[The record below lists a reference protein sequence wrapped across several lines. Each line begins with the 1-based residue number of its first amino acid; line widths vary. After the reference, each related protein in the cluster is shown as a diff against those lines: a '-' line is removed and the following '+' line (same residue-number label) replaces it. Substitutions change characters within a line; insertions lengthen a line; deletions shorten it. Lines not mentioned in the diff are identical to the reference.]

1 MAGPGPGRPGGPRR
15 PGGRTGASDR
25 TSSATTTGRRLKQ
38 RVVTAKGRSVSSKR
52 WLERQL
58 NDPYV
63 AAARDRGLRSRSAFK
78 LAEIDDKAWFLK
90 PGAVVVDLGA
100 APGGWSQIAAERV
113 RAGEGRGRV
122 IALDL
127 TAVDPLPGVTVL
139 QRDFLAPETIAALLQ
154 ALDGAKAD
162 AVISDMAA
170 PASGHRQTDHLKI
183 MALCDAALD
192 FARQVLKP
200 GGTFLCKVLR
210 GGTERELLEGMKRDF
225 AAVRH
230 VKPKASRSDSA
241 ELYVLATGFRGS
253 SGGD

>member
-15 PGGRTGASDR
+15 PGGRKPVSGRSS
-25 TSSATTTGRRLKQ
+25 TSSTARRLKQ
-38 RVVTAKGRSVSSKR
+38 RVVTAKGRSVSSKL

-63 AAARDRGLRSRSAFK
+63 AEARDRGFRSRSAFK
-78 LAEIDDKAWFLK
+78 LAEIDDKARFLK

-100 APGGWSQIAAERV
+100 APGGWSQVAAERV

-122 IALDL
+122 IALDRN
-127 TAVDPLPGVTVL
+127 AMDPLPGVSVL
-139 QRDFLAPETIAALLQ
+139 KRDFLEPEAVEELRAAL
-154 ALDGAKAD
+154 AKDKAD

-170 PASGHRQTDHLKI
+170 PATGHRQTDHLKI

-192 FARQVLKP
+192 FAKEVLKP

-210 GGTERELLEGMKRDF
+210 GGTERELLEAMKRDF
-225 AAVRH
+225 AMVRH
-230 VKPKASRSDSA
+230 VKPKASRTDSA
-241 ELYVLATGFRGS
+241 ELFVLATGFKA
-253 SGGD
+253 

>member
-15 PGGRTGASDR
+15 PGGRKPVSGR
-25 TSSATTTGRRLKQ
+25 SSASSTARRLKQ
-38 RVVTAKGRSVSSKR
+38 RVVTAKGRSVSSKL

-63 AAARDRGLRSRSAFK
+63 AEARDRGFRSRSAFK
-78 LAEIDDKAWFLK
+78 LAEIDDKARFLR

-100 APGGWSQIAAERV
+100 APGGWSQVAAERV

-122 IALDL
+122 IALDRN
-127 TAVDPLPGVTVL
+127 AMDPLPGVSVL
-139 QRDFLAPETIAALLQ
+139 KRDFLEPEAVEELRAAL
-154 ALDGAKAD
+154 ARDKAD

-170 PASGHRQTDHLKI
+170 PATGHRQTDHLKI

-192 FARQVLKP
+192 FAKEVLKP

-210 GGTERELLEGMKRDF
+210 GGTERELLEAMKRDF
-225 AAVRH
+225 AMVRH
-230 VKPKASRSDSA
+230 VKPKASRTDSA
-241 ELYVLATGFRGS
+241 ELFVLASGFRA
-253 SGGD
+253 

>member
-15 PGGRTGASDR
+15 PGGRKPVSGR
-25 TSSATTTGRRLKQ
+25 SSASSTARRLKQ
-38 RVVTAKGRSVSSKR
+38 RVVTAKGRSVSSKL

-63 AAARDRGLRSRSAFK
+63 AEARDRGFRSRSAFK
-78 LAEIDDKAWFLK
+78 LAEIDDKARFLK

-100 APGGWSQIAAERV
+100 APGGWSQVAAERV

-122 IALDL
+122 IALDRN
-127 TAVDPLPGVTVL
+127 AMDPLPGVSVL
-139 QRDFLAPETIAALLQ
+139 KRDFLEPEAVEELRAAL
-154 ALDGAKAD
+154 AKDKAD

-170 PASGHRQTDHLKI
+170 PATGHRQTDHLKI

-192 FARQVLKP
+192 FAKGVLKP

-210 GGTERELLEGMKRDF
+210 GGTERELLEAMKRDF
-225 AAVRH
+225 AMVRH
-230 VKPKASRSDSA
+230 IKPKASRTDSA
-241 ELYVLATGFRGS
+241 ELFVLASGFRA
-253 SGGD
+253 

>member
-15 PGGRTGASDR
+15 PGGRKPVSSR
-25 TSSATTTGRRLKQ
+25 SSTSSTARRLKQ
-38 RVVTAKGRSVSSKR
+38 RVVTAKGRSVSSKL

-63 AAARDRGLRSRSAFK
+63 AEARDRGFRSRSAFK
-78 LAEIDDKAWFLK
+78 LAEIDDKARFLK

-100 APGGWSQIAAERV
+100 APGGWSQVAAERV

-122 IALDL
+122 IALDRN
-127 TAVDPLPGVTVL
+127 AMDPLPGVSVL
-139 QRDFLAPETIAALLQ
+139 KRDFLEPEAVEELRAAL
-154 ALDGAKAD
+154 AKDKAD

-170 PASGHRQTDHLKI
+170 PATGHRQTDHLKI

-192 FARQVLKP
+192 FAKEVLKP

-210 GGTERELLEGMKRDF
+210 GGTERELLEAMKQDF
-225 AAVRH
+225 AMVRH
-230 VKPKASRSDSA
+230 VKPKASRTDSA
-241 ELYVLATGFRGS
+241 ELFVLASGFRA
-253 SGGD
+253 

>member
-1 MAGPGPGRPGGPRR
+1 M
-15 PGGRTGASDR
+15 
-25 TSSATTTGRRLKQ
+25 GRRLKQ

-63 AAARDRGLRSRSAFK
+63 AAARDRGLRSRAAFK
-78 LAEIDDKAWFLK
+78 LAEIDDKARFLK

-100 APGGWSQIAAERV
+100 APGGWSQIAAQRG

-127 TAVDPLPGVTVL
+127 AAMDPLPGVTVL
-139 QRDFLAPETIAALLQ
+139 QRDFLEPEAVAALLQ
-154 ALDGAKAD
+154 ALEGEKAD

-200 GGTFLCKVLR
+200 GGSFLCKVLR

-241 ELYVLATGFRGS
+241 ELYVLATGFRG
-253 SGGD
+253 G

>member
-15 PGGRTGASDR
+15 PGGRKPVSGR
-25 TSSATTTGRRLKQ
+25 SSASSTARRLKQ
-38 RVVTAKGRSVSSKR
+38 RVVTAKGRSVSSKL

-63 AAARDRGLRSRSAFK
+63 AEARDRGFRSRSAFK
-78 LAEIDDKAWFLK
+78 LAEIDDKARFLK

-100 APGGWSQIAAERV
+100 APGGWSQVAAERV

-122 IALDL
+122 IALDRN
-127 TAVDPLPGVTVL
+127 AMDPLPGVSVL
-139 QRDFLAPETIAALLQ
+139 KRDFLEPEAVEELRAAL
-154 ALDGAKAD
+154 AKDKAD

-170 PASGHRQTDHLKI
+170 PATGHRQTDHLKI

-192 FARQVLKP
+192 LAKGVLKP

-210 GGTERELLEGMKRDF
+210 GGTERELLEAMKRDF
-225 AAVRH
+225 AMVRH
-230 VKPKASRSDSA
+230 VKPKASRTDSA
-241 ELYVLATGFRGS
+241 ELFVLATGFKA
-253 SGGD
+253 

>member
-15 PGGRTGASDR
+15 PGGRKGTPDG
-25 TSSATTTGRRLKQ
+25 TSSTTLGRRLKQ

-63 AAARDRGLRSRSAFK
+63 AAARERGLRSRAAFK
-78 LAEIDDKAWFLK
+78 LAEIDDKARFLK

-100 APGGWSQIAAERV
+100 APGGWSQIAAQRV

-127 TAVDPLPGVTVL
+127 AAMDPLPGVTVL
-139 QRDFLAPETIAALLQ
+139 QRDFLEPESVDALLQ
-154 ALDGAKAD
+154 ALDGEKAD

-192 FARQVLKP
+192 FARRVLKP
-200 GGTFLCKVLR
+200 GGSFLCKVLR

-241 ELYVLATGFRGS
+241 ELYVLATDFRG
-253 SGGD
+253 G

>member
-15 PGGRTGASDR
+15 PGGRKGTSDR
-25 TSSATTTGRRLKQ
+25 TSGATTTGRRLKQ

-63 AAARDRGLRSRSAFK
+63 AAARDRGLRSRAAFK
-78 LAEIDDKAWFLK
+78 LAEIDDKARFLK

-113 RAGEGRGRV
+113 RAGEGRGHV

-127 TAVDPLPGVTVL
+127 TAMDPLSGVTVL
-139 QRDFLAPETIAALLQ
+139 HRDFLDPQAVDALLQ
-154 ALDGAKAD
+154 ALNGEKAD

-225 AAVRH
+225 TAVRH

-241 ELYVLATGFRGS
+241 ELFVLATGFRAS
-253 SGGD
+253 SEGG